1 MHSEHVINQIK
12 PEINELK
19 ELNGVE
25 LTNALC
31 EKYFCDDEN
40 YENEKLEMN
49 DEFDKYYK
57 CDAYG
62 KYHEVY
68 DMSGKV
74 YKVCEL
80 EDFDNFEDFDKPNKP
95 NKPNEPNEYLNSQ
108 KEKNEGLK
116 NILKLTSKNIATEE
130 FNIHVKKYLPQYY
143 KFVNLYEILK
153 INISECVSTNFIQN
167 EFKKF
172 AKSKKYFIRSK
183 SKINIQDKLIA
194 YKILLDEELRH
205 FYNKYY
211 FDHYIKFEQNRNPE
225 RFFSANWYEQ
235 DINPER
241 IFSVNWYG
249 PEMNIKC
256 SGNKLELI
264 DKVYANLFES
274 NIITDTKSYNTEIQL
289 KIAEYEKQCENFII
303 SYQEQRNIDEKIN
316 KKIKGK
322 LDELSTKDNDIS
334 QLYFKNMLKIRFDD
348 EIEKLEKLKKKVD
361 LNTRNDIQKQINDL
375 MNKKKRVSE
384 ERNRLIPTS
393 NRELNKQAQD
403 IEKAY
408 KKELNARKVIPVDMT
423 LHNEMMNIITSN
435 PEDKITQTELFEY
448 IIYNWNKSKIF
459 RKRKHFVSKAY
470 KAGGND
476 YALVAD
482 ENDYIIRNGVVPLS
496 QIDIESYYVRNFSI
510 EKFRKWRL
518 CRKVNK
524 IDDDEYNKFLE
535 MRKHQ
540 DNVIK
545 KMGNIMLNVYSNEYL
560 HDIIFE
566 DKNAKNKK

>member
-1 MHSEHVINQIK
+1 MYSKYVISQIK

-40 YENEKLEMN
+40 YENENLEMN

-74 YKVCEL
+74 YKVREL

-95 NKPNEPNEYLNSQ
+95 NKPNEPNEPNENLNLQ
-108 KEKNEGLK
+108 NGKNEGLK

-130 FNIHVKKYLPQYY
+130 FNTNVKKYLPQYY

-153 INISECVSTNFIQN
+153 ININECVSTNFIQN

-225 RFFSANWYEQ
+225 RIFSA
-235 DINPER
+235 
-241 IFSVNWYG
+241 NWYG
-249 PEMNIKC
+249 PEMSIKC

-289 KIAEYEKQCENFII
+289 KIAEYEKQCEDFII

-322 LDELSTKDNDIS
+322 LDELSTKDNNIS

-361 LNTRNDIQKQINDL
+361 LNTCNDIQKQINDL
-375 MNKKKRVSE
+375 MDKKKRVSE
-384 ERNRLIPTS
+384 EKNRLKPTS

-408 KKELNARKVIPVDMT
+408 EKEINARKVIPVDMT

-459 RKRKHFVSKAY
+459 RKKKHLVSKAY

-482 ENDYIIRNGVVPLS
+482 ENENDYIIGRVVPFS

-545 KMGNIMLNVYSNEYL
+545 KMGNTMLNVYSNEYL